1 MTTIRSAKIL
11 NLCYLT
17 KGGINIGYIYKIVN
31 KIKGESSVK
40 ECRGQP
46 INGTLE
52 QAVINGNF

>member
-1 MTTIRSAKIL
+1 MNCKKASLGLKTVNFSGYGTIIDKSTHK
-11 NLCYLT
+11 
-17 KGGINIGYIYKIVN
+17 
-31 KIKGESSVK
+31 EQEDSVK

>member
-1 MTTIRSAKIL
+1 MIRKL
-11 NLCYLT
+11 V
-17 KGGINIGYIYKIVN
+17 GD
-31 KIKGESSVK
+31 SVK